1 MSDCSSWGVGPGFVP
16 PPLLWKED
24 KGKHKETLVCTEEHP
39 GHLLATGPSD
49 QPPMSYWGLSD
60 ISRGILG
67 DEVPYKDP
75 NVFFVPQSP
84 GGSTPSV
91 TVPGPNLPNPLR
103 GMATGGFYRGSSKS
117 VSQAKRPTHL
127 SASMRAKLPKVVEV
141 DEESFHSRFPNRDP
155 LLHMRAERTLG
166 SSSQYRHDPPLQSSA
181 SYPPPSSPAGARER
195 SEMNTPSR
203 VEGRGPERTMVA
215 LQTVAMRTIEVVV
228 LETVWRE
235 VSISLGE
242 LAGPE
247 DLLPDIL
254 VLPTEEEEETEEVEM
269 AAVAAVTMGVMG

>member
-1 MSDCSSWGVGPGFVP
+1 
-16 PPLLWKED
+16 
-24 KGKHKETLVCTEEHP
+24 
-39 GHLLATGPSD
+39 
-49 QPPMSYWGLSD
+49 
-60 ISRGILG
+60 
-67 DEVPYKDP
+67 
-75 NVFFVPQSP
+75 
-84 GGSTPSV
+84 
-91 TVPGPNLPNPLR
+91 
-103 GMATGGFYRGSSKS
+103 
-117 VSQAKRPTHL
+117 
-127 SASMRAKLPKVVEV
+127 
-141 DEESFHSRFPNRDP
+141 
-155 LLHMRAERTLG
+155 
-166 SSSQYRHDPPLQSSA
+166 
-181 SYPPPSSPAGARER
+181 
-195 SEMNTPSR
+195 MNTPSR